1 MATATRAKSRS
12 KTRHRSNQVLSDR
25 GRHEGDSSQVSPLST
40 QICRESEPLEG
51 ALRGKEAPEAWQ
63 SRQSEAPDAGQ
74 GADSSMDEPFTHGRS
89 KS

>member
-1 MATATRAKSRS
+1 MSTATRAKSRS
-12 KTRHRSNQVLSDR
+12 KTRQRSQQVPSDH
-25 GRHEGDSSQVSPLST
+25 GRQEGDSSQLSSLPT
-40 QICRESEPLEG
+40 QISRESEPLEG

-74 GADSSMDEPFTHGRS
+74 GADSSWEESFTHGRS